1 VCVAAR
7 SIVERKKCV
16 ALKLRENERKKLKMS
31 KEWKTK
37 NKEGE

>member
-16 ALKLRENERKKLKMS
+16 ALKLRKKLKMS

>member
-1 VCVAAR
+1 VCCGKIY
-7 SIVERKKCV
+7 IVERKKCV